1 MVSRKIN
8 SCLLLL
14 GICLQIV
21 SPLSAADA
29 PPTPS
34 PQNYQV
40 IEKLP
45 PAPQQSRVTTSER
58 PEDKPKPK
66 NPSPQKDVVFQQS
79 RPSLLLQAGA
89 ISLMALFPFA
99 VMLLSPFL
107 KFVVVLSLLR
117 TALGVQN
124 SPPNMVINGVALMMS
139 LFIMYPVGGKIYEKV
154 APIVEATAS
163 SGIPFFIDSPQYIL
177 TIAEASSGPVKE
189 FLKDNSLVKHQRVFY
204 RMVYRNVPENLRSS
218 ITPDD
223 YIVLV
228 PAYITGQ
235 LKEAFEIGVLV
246 YIPFFVID
254 MVVSNILLAMGMMML
269 SPVTISMP
277 LKLFLLVM
285 LDGWTVLIQG
295 LVQSFR

>member
-1 MVSRKIN
+1 MSLRAFFLFIF
-8 SCLLLL
+8 
-14 GICLQIV
+14 CLQ
-21 SPLSAADA
+21 PFCLTAADA
-29 PPTPS
+29 PTTTPTE
-34 PQNYQV
+34 NYQV
-40 IEKLP
+40 IDKLP
-45 PAPQQSRVTTSER
+45 PLPQQPRVTTSQR

-66 NPSPQKDVVFQQS
+66 TAAPQEDTVFQQS
-79 RPSLLLQAGA
+79 RPTLVMQAA
-89 ISLMALFPFA
+89 VISLMALFPFA

-154 APIVEATAS
+154 APVIES
-163 SGIPFFIDSPQYIL
+163 STIPESLFSSDSPQYIL
-177 TIAEASSGPVKE
+177 AIAAASSGPIKE
-189 FLKDNSLVKHQRVFY
+189 YLKDNSLVKHQRVFY
-204 RMVYRNVPENLRSS
+204 RMVYRNTPENIRSS

-223 YIVLV
+223 YIVLI

-285 LDGWTVLIQG
+285 LDGWTILIQG